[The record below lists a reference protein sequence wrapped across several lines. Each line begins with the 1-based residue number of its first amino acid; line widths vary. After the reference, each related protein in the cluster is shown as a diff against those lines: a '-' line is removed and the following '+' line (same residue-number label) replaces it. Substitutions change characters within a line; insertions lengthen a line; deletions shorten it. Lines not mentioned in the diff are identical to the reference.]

1 MATFYNTITAENQQQ
16 EKDDEHWFLDNNHL
30 KQQNELYNIVP
41 SNTTS
46 NSTTT
51 TTTTTTTAK
60 DFNLDSYPWLT
71 TPLSPPMAKIE
82 QTTTTTSPVSYRPLS
97 TSSHSGVAWHAFWS
111 TSTWQNNDTT
121 PESQKRSR
129 SISSMQLPSSS
140 YDTCSTADDYFYR
153 ANSGGNQHDY
163 SSFNKSPLP
172 SPLAPSGFMT
182 NDADKTSSVWSFD
195 YNNNPLTR
203 VDDRRHSIAVTHQ
216 HYIRPITP
224 PPSHPLQHH
233 QQLKLTQQ
241 QQQQQ
246 QQEQLQQEQLQP
258 PVQHLIKQ
266 LQQQQIDEYF
276 SPTTAAID
284 VHYLGKGISVD
295 QIEPEQKV
303 YLVQFKGD
311 YRSDWCYIQQDDKIR
326 IQLNEMVIVEADRGY
341 DLGKT
346 IDMRPRSCL
355 EKGVTSVKRIFRH
368 ANLAELA
375 THQLKQQDEQKA
387 LVICRAKI
395 KQKNLNMEV
404 VDAEYQWDRRKLTF
418 YFKANERIDFREL
431 VRELFKIYKT
441 RIWMCA
447 YASIEH

>member
-1 MATFYNTITAENQQQ
+1 MATFYNTTTAENQQ
-16 EKDDEHWFLDNNHL
+16 EVKDEEHWFFDNNHL

-51 TTTTTTTAK
+51 TATTATN
-60 DFNLDSYPWLT
+60 DFNLDSYPWSIK
-71 TPLSPPMAKIE
+71 PLSPPMAKNE
-82 QTTTTTSPVSYRPLS
+82 QTTTTTSPVSYRPS
-97 TSSHSGVAWHAFWS
+97 TSTSHSGVAWHALWS
-111 TSTWQNNDTT
+111 SSTWQNSNATT
-121 PESQKRSR
+121 AAATEPQKRSR
-129 SISSMQLPSSS
+129 SFSSMQVPSSY
-140 YDTCSTADDYFYR
+140 YDTSPTADDYFYR
-153 ANSGGNQHDY
+153 AHRSSIGSGQQDY

-172 SPLAPSGFMT
+172 SPLASSGFMA
-182 NDADKTSSVWSFD
+182 NDADKTSIWSFD
-195 YNNNPLTR
+195 YNNNPLMR
-203 VDDRRHSIAVTHQ
+203 LDDRRHSIAVTQQ
-216 HYIRPITP
+216 HYVRPITP
-224 PPSHPLQHH
+224 PPSHPLQ
-233 QQLKLTQQ
+233 QRPKQKQQ
-241 QQQQQ
+241 QQY
-246 QQEQLQQEQLQP
+246 
-258 PVQHLIKQ
+258 PVQHLVQQ

-284 VHYLGKGISVD
+284 VQYLGKGLPID
-295 QIEPEQKV
+295 QLEPGQTV

-311 YRSDWCYIQQDDKIR
+311 YRSDWFYVQHDDKIR

-341 DLGKT
+341 DLGKV
-346 IDMRPRSCL
+346 IDTSQTSCL

-368 ANLAELA
+368 ANPAELA
-375 THQLKQQDEQKA
+375 THQLKQQDEHKA
-387 LVICRAKI
+387 LVICQAKI

-447 YASIEH
+447 YASVDH